1 MSTVDLS
8 ALPSPEV
15 LESLDFEDAYQE
27 ELGVFRTYMGDNWN
41 ADLESDPVVKLLEL
55 GAYRRLQTRAR
66 INDAAKSLLLAHA
79 QRTDLD
85 HLAANVRLKRL
96 VIQEADTRSV
106 PPVPQVMELD
116 DALRERIQLV
126 YEGLTTAG
134 PRNSYILH
142 ARNASALVAD
152 AQAESPSPAH
162 VVVTVLHLEGN
173 GVADQ
178 PLLDKVL
185 AHLSDEDIRPVGDRL
200 TVQSAEVLDYR
211 IDAVLHMAGTG
222 SENEAILAEATRRL
236 LAWINPRR
244 RLGVEI
250 TRSAIDAQLH
260 ITGVSRVDLPGWVDI
275 PRAKHQAAYCI
286 GTHVVQGGA
295 G

>member
-8 ALPSPEV
+8 ALPPPEV
-15 LESLDFEDAYQE
+15 LETLDFEDVYQE
-27 ELGVFRTYMGDNWN
+27 ELAVFRAYMGDNWN
-41 ADLESDPVVKLLEL
+41 AALESDPVVKLLEL
-55 GAYRRLQTRAR
+55 GAYRQLQLRAR
-66 INDAAKSLLLAHA
+66 INDAAKALLLAYA

-96 VIQEADTRSV
+96 VIQEADLQSV

-185 AHLSDEDIRPVGDRL
+185 HHLSDENLRPVGDRL
-200 TVQSAEVLDYR
+200 AVQSAEVLEYR
-211 IDAVLHMAGTG
+211 IEAVLHMAGTG
-222 SENEAILAEATRRL
+222 SENEAILAEAIRRL
-236 LAWINPRR
+236 QVWINPRR
-244 RLGVEI
+244 RLGVEVS
-250 TRSAIDAQLH
+250 RSAIDAQLH
-260 ITGVSRVDLPGWVDI
+260 ITGVSRVDLPGWQDI
-275 PRAKHQAAYCI
+275 PRALHQAAYCT
-286 GTHVVQGGA
+286 GFNVTQGGS